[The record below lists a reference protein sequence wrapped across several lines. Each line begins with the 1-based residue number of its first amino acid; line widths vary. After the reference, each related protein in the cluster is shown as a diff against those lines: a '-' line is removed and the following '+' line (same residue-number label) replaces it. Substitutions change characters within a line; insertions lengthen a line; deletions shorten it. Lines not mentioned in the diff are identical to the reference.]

1 MIWTPFHLVDWY
13 DFDITPKK
21 EPFHD
26 KLSQNYDPNAAMA
39 DARRTLDQILRLCG
53 QPPEGSLLRINEKF
67 ELDIG
72 TYLKIS
78 FTFNKE
84 SKEHSDYLDKL
95 FDNFPEKYDS

>member
-72 TYLKIS
+72 IYLKIS
-78 FTFNKE
+78 FCN
-84 SKEHSDYLDKL
+84 
-95 FDNFPEKYDS
+95 